1 MDRSGCAVAS
11 RVPSR
16 SASHLWLGLAAWILV
31 SFLPSATA
39 VFVETGAWY
48 ESLNRPAWTPPS
60 WVFGPVWTVLYLL
73 MGIAAWRVWSTS
85 GSGDSEVL
93 RDPRATRA
101 LTLYLVH
108 LLFNAAWT
116 WLFFGLHLL
125 TAAAVEIVIL
135 WMMIVALVVLFWKCD
150 RLAGALL
157 LPYLL
162 WVSYA
167 VTLSVGFALMNAG

>member
-1 MDRSGCAVAS
+1 MSLRGRTRIA
-11 RVPSR
+11 
-16 SASHLWLGLAAWILV
+16 LGLLAWILV
-31 SFLPSATA
+31 SFMPAATA
-39 VFVETGAWY
+39 VFVDTGAWY

-60 WVFGPVWTVLYLL
+60 WVFGPVWTVLYLM
-73 MGIAAWRVWSTS
+73 MGIAAWRVWSKS
-85 GSGDSEVL
+85 GFGDL
-93 RDPRATRA
+93 GARRA

-108 LLFNAAWT
+108 LFFNAAWT
-116 WLFFGLHLL
+116 WLFFGLHML

-162 WVSYA
+162 WVTYA
-167 VTLSVGFALMNAG
+167 VTLSVGFAVMNSG